1 MRFWFIFAALIVLMR
16 AGPASAQGA
25 ESAAT
30 AFVGVQQLSL
40 SPGGKYVFAVDEFHT
55 ITVAETACLVTS
67 GGACRVSRLWT
78 ENYFEVNEPYFSRD
92 DRYLYMGAMGIT
104 PEKTPNGTLTISEI
118 EIAALLRGERT
129 PRRTFTL
136 QLPSSL
142 KHSMD
147 IETDVSGWSTTAANA
162 YFARI
167 TPIVAAAVR
176 GDSKRPDNV
185 SNVFGRLSGD
195 RAIALRRDDQDY
207 FVHCSRNGGP
217 ERLLWKNGSAFESRR
232 TNLPIRFDGKDA
244 MVLTRGSVLRLTGCS
259 VRDETKGL
267 PRALLIQGDDPSGYY
282 GFATAFGARPRH
294 VTPRLARLV
303 ERAVEAVAGEHVM
316 GIAVSNRHGSAIVS
330 HGPFF
335 RQEQRQRPNGT
346 NLEIT
351 VAGYRH
357 DLYFGGR
364 KISLIPPGKP
374 IATHKVIAV
383 DGGKLFV
390 ERYSRPENRK
400 NVVFLYGGPGL
411 YANFEQYAF
420 SDMLA
425 ILDAGANLDIF
436 HYGGSSYTFALKDH
450 LYRGG
455 TASLAR
461 DSQRLED
468 YVFAHYKP
476 RDFVSLHLRSF
487 GGTFYRFMSPKLLHR
502 FNNVVLDAPAGSY
515 SDYPGSLT
523 PLAYKF
529 NQMNLGQDTAA
540 EARKYYAGL
549 TGCQLVRKV
558 TLIVGKKDDL
568 VDPDYAY
575 RFCKETDKL
584 EIIRHDGD
592 HMEATPNASP
602 ADMQVYRLNA
612 AKLTADS

>member
-1 MRFWFIFAALIVLMR
+1 
-16 AGPASAQGA
+16 
-25 ESAAT
+25 
-30 AFVGVQQLSL
+30 
-40 SPGGKYVFAVDEFHT
+40 
-55 ITVAETACLVTS
+55 
-67 GGACRVSRLWT
+67 
-78 ENYFEVNEPYFSRD
+78 
-92 DRYLYMGAMGIT
+92 
-104 PEKTPNGTLTISEI
+104 
-118 EIAALLRGERT
+118 
-129 PRRTFTL
+129 
-136 QLPSSL
+136 
-142 KHSMD
+142 
-147 IETDVSGWSTTAANA
+147 
-162 YFARI
+162 
-167 TPIVAAAVR
+167 
-176 GDSKRPDNV
+176 
-185 SNVFGRLSGD
+185 
-195 RAIALRRDDQDY
+195 
-207 FVHCSRNGGP
+207 
-217 ERLLWKNGSAFESRR
+217 
-232 TNLPIRFDGKDA
+232 
-244 MVLTRGSVLRLTGCS
+244 
-259 VRDETKGL
+259 
-267 PRALLIQGDDPSGYY
+267 
-282 GFATAFGARPRH
+282 
-294 VTPRLARLV
+294 
-303 ERAVEAVAGEHVM
+303 
-316 GIAVSNRHGSAIVS
+316 
-330 HGPFF
+330 
-335 RQEQRQRPNGT
+335 
-346 NLEIT
+346 
-351 VAGYRH
+351 
-357 DLYFGGR
+357 
-364 KISLIPPGKP
+364 
-374 IATHKVIAV
+374 THKVIAV